1 MIELRDVR
9 KSFGELKAVDGVSLT
24 TDAGEVFGLLGPN
37 GAGKSTTIRMIM
49 KILAPD
55 SGSILFNG
63 TPILEEDKSRIGY
76 LPEERG
82 LYRKVKIGEMLLYL
96 ASLKGAD
103 PSTSARRL
111 DEWLERF
118 GLAKWKRRPP
128 EELSKGMAQKAQF
141 IAAVLHDPEFIFL
154 DEPFSGLDPVSTDE
168 LREAVLELAQ
178 GGKTVLLSTHNM
190 EVAEKLCSR
199 ILIMDHGRVV
209 VSGALADIKSRY
221 GKNCISVEF
230 DGELDLE
237 RLPLPVS
244 VISRFP
250 RYVEMELAEGTSS
263 QEVLAALV
271 GRVSIRRFEVVAPS
285 LHGIFVQIVGAGEH
299 GGERHAREA
308 RA

>member
-9 KSFGELKAVDGVSLT
+9 KSFGELKAVDGVSLAT
-24 TDAGEVFGLLGPN
+24 GAGEVFGLLGPN
-37 GAGKSTTIRMIM
+37 GAGKTTTIRMIM

-63 TPILEEDKSRIGY
+63 KPILEEDKSRIGY

-103 PSTSARRL
+103 PATSARRL
-111 DEWLERF
+111 DAWLERF
-118 GLAKWKRRPP
+118 GLAKWKLRPP

-154 DEPFSGLDPVSTDE
+154 DEPFSGLDPVSTDQ
-168 LREAVLELAQ
+168 LREAVQELAQ
-178 GGKTVLLSTHNM
+178 KGKTVLLSTHNM
-190 EVAEKLCSR
+190 EVAEKICSR
-199 ILIMDHGRVV
+199 ILIMDQGRVV
-209 VSGALADIKSRY
+209 VSGPLADIKGRY
-221 GKNCISVEF
+221 GKNSVSVEF

-250 RYVEMELAEGTSS
+250 RYVEMELAEGTSA
-263 QEVLAALV
+263 QDVLAALV
-271 GRVSIRRFEVVAPS
+271 GRVSIRRFEVIAPS
-285 LHGIFVQIVGAGEH
+285 LHAIFVQIVGTGVQ
-299 GGERHAREA
+299 GGEQHANEA

>member
-1 MIELRDVR
+1 MGSPSPRVQE
-9 KSFGELKAVDGVSLT
+9 KSLAC
-24 TDAGEVFGLLGPN
+24 LGPN

-49 KILAPD
+49 NILAPD

-63 TPILEEDKSRIGY
+63 KPILEEDKSRIGY

-103 PSTSARRL
+103 PSASARML
-111 DEWLERF
+111 DQWLERF
-118 GLAKWKRRPP
+118 GLSKWKRRPP

-141 IAAVLHDPEFIFL
+141 IAAVLHDPELIFL
-154 DEPFSGLDPVSTDE
+154 DEPFSGLDPVSADE
-168 LREAVLELAQ
+168 LREAVLELARK
-178 GGKTVLLSTHNM
+178 GKTVLLSTHNM
-190 EVAEKLCSR
+190 EAAEKICSR

-209 VSGALADIKSRY
+209 VSGLLADIKGRY

-250 RYVEMELAEGTSS
+250 RYVEMELAEGTGA

-285 LHGIFVQIVGAGEH
+285 LHGIFVQVVGRGEH
-299 GGERHAREA
+299 GGERHGQEA
-308 RA
+308 GA

>member
-9 KSFGELKAVDGVSLT
+9 KCFGELKAVNGVSLST
-24 TDAGEVFGLLGPN
+24 GAGEVFGLLGPN

-63 TPILEEDKSRIGY
+63 RPILEEDKARIGY

-82 LYRKVKIGEMLLYL
+82 LYRKVGIGEMLLYL

-103 PSTSARRL
+103 PASSARRL

-128 EELSKGMAQKAQF
+128 EELSRGMAQKAQF
-141 IAAVLHDPEFIFL
+141 IAAILHDPEFIFL

-178 GGKTVLLSTHNM
+178 KGRTVLLSTHNM
-190 EVAEKLCSR
+190 EVAEKICSR
-199 ILIMDHGRVV
+199 ILIIDHGRVI
-209 VSGALADIKSRY
+209 VSGPLADIKSRY
-221 GKNCISVEF
+221 GKNSISVEF

-237 RLPLPVS
+237 RRPLPVS

-250 RYVEMELAEGTSS
+250 RYIEMELAGGASA

-285 LHGIFVQIVGAGEH
+285 LHGIFVQIVGKGEQ
-299 GGERHAREA
+299 GREQRAQEA
-308 RA
+308 RV

>member
-9 KSFGELKAVDGVSLT
+9 KSFGALKAVDGVSLT

-63 TPILEEDKSRIGY
+63 APILDDDKSRIGY

-96 ASLKGAD
+96 AGLKGAD

-118 GLAKWKRRPP
+118 GLAPWKRRPP

-168 LREAVLELAQ
+168 LREAVLELARK
-178 GGKTVLLSTHNM
+178 GKTVLLSTHNM
-190 EVAEKLCSR
+190 ETAEKICSR

-209 VSGALADIKSRY
+209 VSGLLADVKGRY
-221 GKNCISVEF
+221 GKNCVSVEF
-230 DGELDLE
+230 DGVLDLE
-237 RLPLPVS
+237 RFPLPVS

-250 RYVEMELAEGTSS
+250 RYVEMELAEGTGA

-285 LHGIFVQIVGAGEH
+285 LHGIFVQIVGK
-299 GGERHAREA
+299 GERGGQPHAQEA
-308 RA
+308 GT